1 MDLTGD
7 TVEVVV
13 PRRPQRDSNARQLS
27 VDQALQYTPM
37 TTSILPAYNRI
48 PIPQVGRLNDLRLT
62 SSSERQ
68 AVYRSELYSSR
79 TKERLSV
86 LLDPS
91 RLSKIKFPRPPVQN
105 EKSVETDLNPIQN
118 MVLKMSKVE
127 YALPSTTAPQA
138 MVKKKTL
145 QMPITKPAFVVEI
158 PKPPPSFNRD
168 EYVTWQH
175 SPKGQKVSD
184 PSPHTKRAL
193 ATSSKK
199 QKDDQLLASFESHLI
214 DIFEAQDQ
222 IGPHISTERVKINN
236 AVFEVP
242 GGEDDTEPRLS
253 IRLHEQLQSA
263 MSQLLSSGRLGDAS
277 VEYLRRLQRICEPA
291 IEAAQT
297 VNLQLPSDPTDE
309 NISAWLSKLHKAEN
323 GAASASTL
331 VYTVLGAPH
340 NQDLISLEAL
350 QWLPHVLVN
359 LFENCLIPTVEA
371 RPDGQSGQL
380 FRYSSVHSEPLK
392 RLLDAGRKLLGL
404 VARLCVD
411 IKGAG
416 PVVNSTEFLAVKLI
430 FVQNAYNDKASA
442 IGSQAYER
450 LRKHAMAAVAK
461 LYAAFPDERSAIL
474 DEVLTSLDKLPSN
487 SRSARQYK
495 LGAGRNIQLVSA
507 LFMQLVQTSAM
518 QSGVKKRRKLRRPP
532 RTGSLNPDSPEES
545 EESASDMEVD
555 SAPRVDEDERNPL
568 SQLGQMAQNLL
579 HDALNSA
586 QHIVMWMVDKAS
598 KVTKSGDSPYRN
610 ILDLFVED
618 LTLVFPSP
626 DWPASELLLSVLAHR
641 MKTLAETD
649 KAASTKNMAL
659 ESLGVM
665 GAAISQTRASVR
677 SLLSSITR
685 DGELRPTTIA
695 QDLSDSVR
703 DRPHFSLEI
712 QELVSA
718 RGPFS
723 IINSYLSQKGG
734 ESLGTKS
741 ARAYLLAKYATLLN
755 QISKHPRD
763 GDREFKIDARLTDT
777 LLATLQQL
785 SGSMEYHEVVD
796 DYAEVTDR
804 EAQLAYM
811 LSILNGQFCCLFP
824 HIAKTLSSSLES
836 DQAQVRSR
844 SLKSIAAMLEID
856 SGLLDWEQSLA
867 DAVLKRASD
876 DSSLVR
882 DSALSLIAKF
892 IMPRSALQAK
902 AFGMLRKC
910 TADPNV
916 GVQKRAMGHL
926 KDVYLKEERPK
937 LKVAIAVEF
946 LRRTA
951 DQESSV
957 AELAKKILA
966 EVWFDSHLTMLGS
979 ATESARLD
987 VAIGD
992 LKSHIVACVDTE
1004 VARLAPLLKGF
1015 LIWKLKDSKAAD
1027 HVRELCARIVK
1038 KLLDAA
1044 NSSEVGPAELTTLVA
1059 FVEARPETVVPA
1071 DLTSLKSYLKDLS
1084 RQDNMPKFISV
1095 VAIFRSVL
1103 PHLSS
1108 TQAPLLQEVQM
1119 DLLKASGKL
1128 TQREVIEEVM
1138 SCLRSIG
1145 GVLQDA
1151 TKMVRFT
1158 TSLVRN
1164 LQRPGMAPE
1173 TAEASE
1179 KESKSRE
1186 LRAKED
1192 KMREQSLRLLGA
1204 VGKHLD
1210 LERSFKE
1217 FQTYCP
1223 TYKTGSVAGFIADC
1237 IMEHTFKGRPIET
1250 RVRALESLGLV
1261 CQAWPGQF
1269 NKRHIRE
1276 TFFQV
1281 LEGSSFGGLDEKE
1294 IGRMQVTVLESL
1306 QELYRKRATVK
1317 EDAKKVEVQ
1326 ALKNIGGDSKTREDE
1341 SALSIITNTLV
1352 DLLLRIVMS
1361 ETGVKALLAAQTLA
1375 SIDHQGMIHPK
1386 QSTSAFVALE
1396 TSTDPQVSSVSRLAH
1411 EHLHQQHES
1420 VCEREYINAV
1430 YAAFRYQNEVF
1441 KAPQGGTVPGHQ
1453 AKLAAAF
1460 AIISTS
1466 GSKYVKKFLSNLISK
1481 LNTDSSKLDVAGDE
1495 IPEHLLFVLFVTQNL
1510 AFFEYKKMDELLHTV
1525 LQLELAF
1532 GRNGGETAQA
1542 IETDLRL
1549 ASVSHIDNDAGDL
1562 VGMGPAPPDVV
1573 VDPVVLKRL
1582 ATAAC
1587 AITLIS
1593 EARNYLKRQ
1602 YGVSRDVKT
1611 AMQQNKQ
1618 TKEVAK
1624 EPVKVHGISGDK
1636 FWHNSNAVL
1645 ESLSSASAMIARCR
1659 EFVDLVAVDDEVK
1672 IAEEEAAINAM
1683 LDVAPEQA
1691 MSAQRGR
1698 KRKSGPGSVG
1708 GTPKRARGRPQK
1720 NGHAR
1725 RSSSVASSVGHELD
1739 ADFDG

>member
-7 TVEVVV
+7 TIEVVV
-13 PRRPQRDSNARQLS
+13 SRRPQRDPNARQLS

-79 TKERLSV
+79 AKERLSV

-91 RLSKIKFPRPPVQN
+91 RLSKIKFPRPPIQN

-127 YALPSTTAPQA
+127 YALPSTTAPQPT
-138 MVKKKTL
+138 VKKKTL
-145 QMPITKPAFVVEI
+145 QMPITKPAFVVEV
-158 PKPPPSFNRD
+158 PKPPPSLTRD
-168 EYVTWQH
+168 DHVAWQQ
-175 SPKGQKVSD
+175 GRKVSD
-184 PSPHTKRAL
+184 PSLNTKRVL

-199 QKDDQLLASFESHLI
+199 QKDDQLLASFESHLV

-222 IGPHISTERVKINN
+222 IAPHTSTERVKINN
-236 AVFEVP
+236 AMFDVP
-242 GGEDDTEPRLS
+242 GGEDDTEPRLA
-253 IRLHEQLQSA
+253 IRVHEQLQSV

-331 VYTVLGAPH
+331 VYTVLSAPH

-350 QWLPHVLVN
+350 QWLPNVLVN

-371 RPDGQSGQL
+371 RPDGQSSQV
-380 FRYSSVHSEPLK
+380 FRYSSVYSEPLK

-430 FVQNAYNDKASA
+430 FVQNAYNDKSSA

-495 LGAGRNIQLVSA
+495 LGGGRNIQLVSA

-518 QSGVKKRRKLRRPP
+518 QSGVKKRKLRRPP
-532 RTGSLNPDSPEES
+532 RTGSSNPDSSEES

-555 SAPRVDEDERNPL
+555 SAPGADEDKRNPL
-568 SQLGQMAQNLL
+568 SKLGQMAQNLL

-685 DGELRPTTIA
+685 DGEPRSTTIA

-723 IINSYLSQKGG
+723 IVNSYLSQKGG

-763 GDREFKIDARLTDT
+763 GEREFKIDARLTDT

-785 SGSMEYHEVVD
+785 SGSIEYNEVVD

-804 EAQLAYM
+804 EATLAYM

-856 SGLLDWEQSLA
+856 SSLLDWEQSLA
-867 DAVLKRASD
+867 DAVLKCASD

-892 IMPRSALQAK
+892 IMPRPALQAK

-957 AELAKKILA
+957 AELAKKNLA
-966 EVWFDSHLTMLGS
+966 EVWFDSHLTMVDS
-979 ATESARLD
+979 AAESARLD

-992 LKSHIVACVDTE
+992 LKSHIVACVDTD
-1004 VARLAPLLKGF
+1004 VARLAPLLKEF
-1015 LIWKLKDSKAAD
+1015 LIWKLKDSKNTD
-1027 HVRELCARIVK
+1027 QVRDLCARVVK

-1164 LQRPGMAPE
+1164 LQRPGMVQE
-1173 TAEASE
+1173 TAEARE
-1179 KESKSRE
+1179 KESQSRE

-1210 LERSFKE
+1210 LERSSKE

-1237 IMEHTFKGRPIET
+1237 IMEHTLKGRPIET

-1281 LEGSSFGGLDEKE
+1281 LEGSSFGGLDEKD

-1361 ETGVKALLAAQTLA
+1361 ETGVTALLAARTLA

-1396 TSTDPQVSSVSRLAH
+1396 TSTDPQVASVSRLAH

-1430 YAAFRYQNEVF
+1430 HAAFRYQNEVF
-1441 KAPQGGTVPGHQ
+1441 KAPQGGIVPGHQ

-1481 LNTDSSKLDVAGDE
+1481 LNTDYSKLDVAGNE

-1510 AFFEYKKMDELLHTV
+1510 AFFEYKKMDELLHAV

-1549 ASVSHIDNDAGDL
+1549 ASVSHIDNDAADL
-1562 VGMGPAPPDVV
+1562 VGMEPAPPDVV
-1573 VDPVVLKRL
+1573 VDPVMLKRL

-1602 YGVSRDVKT
+1602 YGVSRDVTT

-1618 TKEVAK
+1618 TKEAAK

-1645 ESLSSASAMIARCR
+1645 ESLGSTGAMIARCR

-1698 KRKSGPGSVG
+1698 KRKSGPGSAG

-1725 RSSSVASSVGHELD
+1725 RSSSVASSVGHDLD
-1739 ADFDG
+1739 TDVNG